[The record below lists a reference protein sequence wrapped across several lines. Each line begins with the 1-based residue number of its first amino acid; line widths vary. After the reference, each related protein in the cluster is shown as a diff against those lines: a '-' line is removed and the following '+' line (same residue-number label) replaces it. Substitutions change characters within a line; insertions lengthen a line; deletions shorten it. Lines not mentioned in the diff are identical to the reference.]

1 MNYYGINQARDRL
14 YGASAALTYWVF
26 KSRDRRK
33 SPAMGVKTWTFLE
46 SSIQNAA
53 MSASA
58 IEDYL
63 QNLCNLLQ
71 SRLIPEV
78 LVSIVKP
85 EVKLVR
91 FNTETKEIIE
101 KNQQNIIYG
110 YGWGDILI
118 DISSQGFSEWELLEL
133 CRQKPAIVQVLC
145 RFRFE
150 EDRETNQDTPNEVIE
165 VEAISSEN

>member
-1 MNYYGINQARDRL
+1 MTYYGISQARDRL
-14 YGASAALTYWVF
+14 YGAAAALTYWVF

-53 MSASA
+53 MSASTV
-58 IEDYL
+58 EDYL

-78 LVSIVKP
+78 LLNVVEPKIRM
-85 EVKLVR
+85 VR
-91 FNTETKEIIE
+91 FNTENQEIIE
-101 KNQQNIIYG
+101 TDQQKVII
-110 YGWGDILI
+110 YGWGDILT
-118 DISSQGFSEWELLEL
+118 DLNSQGSSEWELLEL

-150 EDRETNQDTPNEVIE
+150 EDKETNQDLPNEIIE
-165 VEAISSEN
+165 VEAISEN